1 MPEAP
6 QMVIGERMITVR
18 KLGVMVM
25 AVIVLTLATG
35 TSWASSRPATTTT
48 QTEAHPKVTPTV
60 VTGASGYLWLLGT
73 YPCSTGTCRVLTRTT
88 NGGKTFIRV
97 GTPPVGTYGIEFA
110 NRQDGYAYSADL
122 QDGPSSLYW
131 TDDGGKSWRL
141 AFARSQEPVV
151 ITDGRA
157 YVLVPENCSAKGLC
171 KSIELASSPVTSDR
185 WTTRRLPVTA
195 VEAENPF
202 GWTAFGSNVW
212 LLLTSGSHF
221 GLLVSHNG
229 GRTFSK
235 LTPGGYIGGLA
246 CTLTATSPI
255 TLWGFCTT
263 GNGGYAFRST
273 DGGREFGTTEAPWGI
288 SNGVQIHPVSD
299 SEAIFYPLAGVLW
312 LTRDGGRHFTSLLR
326 VPQSEA
332 YDCQVA
338 LANARTWLVLGRSGV
353 GPPDRMWRT
362 TNGGR
367 TWQPLRVPS
376 V

>member
-1 MPEAP
+1 M
-6 QMVIGERMITVR
+6 VR

-25 AVIVLTLATG
+25 AVIVLILAGG

-48 QTEAHPKVTPTV
+48 LTEAHPKVTPTA
-60 VTGASGYLWLLGT
+60 VTGAAGDLWLLGT
-73 YPCSTGTCRVLTRTT
+73 YPCATGTCRVIMRSAD
-88 NGGKTFIRV
+88 GGQSFVRV

-110 NRQDGYAYSADL
+110 NRQDGYAYIADL
-122 QDGPSSLYW
+122 QDDQSSLYW

-141 AFARSQEPVV
+141 AFARSQDPVV

-171 KSIELASSPVTSDR
+171 KSIELASSQVTSDK
-185 WTTRRLPVTA
+185 WTTRQLPVTA
-195 VEAENPF
+195 VEAEIPF

-212 LLLTSGSHF
+212 LLLTGSNF

-235 LTPGGYIGGLA
+235 LTPSGYDGGVV
-246 CTLTATSPI
+246 CHLTATSPI
-255 TLWGFCTT
+255 TLWGFCVT

-273 DGGREFGTTEAPWGI
+273 DGGREFGTPQAPWGI
-288 SNGVQIHPVSD
+288 SNAVQIYPVSD
-299 SEAIFYPLAGVLW
+299 SEAIFYPLAGDVW
-312 LTRDGGRHFTSLLR
+312 LTRDGGRHFKSLLR
-326 VPQSEA
+326 VPQSAA

-338 LANARTWLVLGRSGV
+338 LANERMWLVLGRSGV

-367 TWQPLRVPS
+367 TWQPLKVPS